1 MKKLAIVFFIFG
13 LFVTGNLFAQLKI
26 GYVDSNTIMK
36 QISDAQDA
44 QKVLDATIQEWKTEL
59 SKKQSALKSKKK
71 DFEDKKLI
79 LSSLKKSELQK
90 EMDALEKEISNY
102 RDSKFG
108 VNGELFKKQKELM
121 KPIENKV
128 FNVIKEVAEEKDLDF
143 VFDRS
148 GDIIFLYAKEKY
160 DITNDVLDKLK
171 QSVIN

>member
-1 MKKLAIVFFIFG
+1 MKKLAILFFIFG

-36 QISDAQDA
+36 QIPDAQDA

-59 SKKQSALKSKKK
+59 SKKQRTLKSKKK

-79 LSSLKKSELQK
+79 LSSLKKSEFKK
-90 EMDALEKEISNY
+90 EINALEREISNY
-102 RDSKFG
+102 RERKFG

-128 FNVIKEVAEEKDLDF
+128 FNVIKELKKIIKSYKIIITKSTVPVTTGDEIEKIL
-143 VFDRS
+143 S
-148 GDIIFLYAKEKY
+148 KKNSKKKKIKK
-160 DITNDVLDKLK
+160 
-171 QSVIN
+171 

>member
-1 MKKLAIVFFIFG
+1 MKKFSIVFFIFG
-13 LFVTGNLFAQLKI
+13 LFLTGNLFAQLKI

-36 QISDAQDA
+36 QIPDAQDA

-59 SKKQSALKSKKK
+59 AKKQSALKSKKK

-79 LSSLKKSELQK
+79 LSSLKKSEFKK
-90 EMDALEKEISNY
+90 EINALEREISNY
-102 RDSKFG
+102 RERKFG

-128 FNVIKEVAEEKDLDF
+128 FNVIKEIAKEKDLDF

-148 GDIIFLYAKEKY
+148 GDIIFLYAKKKY

-171 QSVIN
+171 KSVFK

>member
-1 MKKLAIVFFIFG
+1 MKKIAIVFFIIG
-13 LFVTGNLFAQLKI
+13 LFITSNLSAQLKI

-59 SKKQSALKSKKK
+59 AKKQNTLKSKKK

-79 LSSLKKSELQK
+79 LSNMKKSELQK
-90 EMDALEKEISNY
+90 EMDALGKEISDY
-102 RDSKFG
+102 RNSKFG

-128 FNVIKEVAEEKDLDF
+128 FNVITDVAEEKDLDF

-160 DITNDVLDKLK
+160 DITNDVLDRLK
-171 QSVIN
+171 

>member
-1 MKKLAIVFFIFG
+1 MKKLAILFFIFG

-26 GYVDSNTIMK
+26 GYVDSNTILK

-59 SKKQSALKSKKK
+59 SKKQSTLKSKKK

-79 LSSLKKSELQK
+79 LSNLKKSELQK
-90 EMDALEKEISNY
+90 EMDALEKEISDY

-171 QSVIN
+171 LSVIN

>member
-1 MKKLAIVFFIFG
+1 MKKLAILFFIFG

-26 GYVDSNTIMK
+26 GYVDSNTILK

-59 SKKQSALKSKKK
+59 SKKQRTLKSKKK

-90 EMDALEKEISNY
+90 EMDALEKEISDY

-128 FNVIKEVAEEKDLDF
+128 FNVIKEVAKEKDLDF

>member
-1 MKKLAIVFFIFG
+1 MKKLAIVFFVFG

-26 GYVDSNTIMK
+26 GYVDSNTILK

-79 LSSLKKSELQK
+79 LSSVKKSELQK
-90 EMDALEKEISNY
+90 EMDALEKEISDY
-102 RDSKFG
+102 RNSKFG

>member
-1 MKKLAIVFFIFG
+1 MKKLAILFFIFG

-26 GYVDSNTIMK
+26 GYVDSNTILK

-59 SKKQSALKSKKK
+59 SKKQSTLKSKKK

-90 EMDALEKEISNY
+90 EMDALEKEISDY